1 MISQITTQISGHCDR
16 SHILW
21 YIVFLSSILSIHLSR
36 SSPRALWELE
46 AWEAVLLTAGMWAGK
61 SLHLFRCG
69 LHGLEDKWPGS
80 LSRWPYL
87 SFVQTLYFCKCCCLF
102 VFNIAQWFEG
112 GGCGC
117 LPLNFTLN
125 QLFVH
130 TPLSSVSSHRLY
142 ELVDW
147 SRIKIALIVLIGDRK
162 RPLKHSSFHPKKSR
176 KQHFG

>member
-112 GGCGC
+112 EGVGVFHWTSLWTNYLCTHLYLQFLPTGCMNWWIDQG
-117 LPLNFTLN
+117 
-125 QLFVH
+125 
-130 TPLSSVSSHRLY
+130 S
-142 ELVDW
+142 
-147 SRIKIALIVLIGDRK
+147 K
-162 RPLKHSSFHPKKSR
+162 
-176 KQHFG
+176 